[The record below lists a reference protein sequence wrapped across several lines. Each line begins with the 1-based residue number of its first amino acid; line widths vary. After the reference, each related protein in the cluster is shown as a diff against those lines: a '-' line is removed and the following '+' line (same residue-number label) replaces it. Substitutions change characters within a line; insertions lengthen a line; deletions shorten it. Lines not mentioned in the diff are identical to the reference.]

1 MVIII
6 MDLIIARIHIIFRGL
21 QFEAGLLQQRL
32 SVLDGQSETDNPLRN
47 VFIIASLL
55 PSLKLNDYVL
65 CMFT

>member
-32 SVLDGQSETDNPLRN
+32 SVLDGQSKTDNPLRN

-55 PSLKLNDYVL
+55 P
-65 CMFT
+65 